1 MQRLSRQVFE
11 ELSYY
16 TAEKKAQPKR
26 VIWVAHFKSRSG
38 KSEKSDDEERKQNG
52 SLNQSPKRK
61 GKVSPQPAMCHDSL
75 SETQDCTCRLYSLIQ
90 REEK

>member
-1 MQRLSRQVFE
+1 MGTIKAWVFE

-16 TAEKKAQPKR
+16 TAEKKAKPKSYMGLAAQR
-26 VIWVAHFKSRSG
+26 CG
-38 KSEKSDDEERKQNG
+38 GESEKVTMKEERKQNG

-61 GKVSPQPAMCHDSL
+61 GITTLCVVYDSL

-90 REEK
+90 KREEK